1 VSVHCDSYPRIILSC
16 EALRVS
22 CQEYLTREST
32 DSLFVV
38 CLSSSYLSGHI
49 QSLLTLSMSLSI
61 NKLSVKHPVC
71 AWVHLQDHN
80 RKVCID
86 EASATLSQ
94 YPCQQAEI
102 KANV

>member
-1 VSVHCDSYPRIILSC
+1 
-16 EALRVS
+16 
-22 CQEYLTREST
+22 LTGEST

-49 QSLLTLSMSLSI
+49 LVQSLLTLSMSLSI
-61 NKLSVKHPVC
+61 NKLCVKHPVC